1 MGQGKGGQGGPTAMM
16 AGGGGMEESTSSA
29 DTAGSNGCFKQAKTM
44 QAKSS
49 PNLYNPLQT
58 GNLVQNVNDIKRSGI
73 SKNKA
78 VMLGS
83 KFI

>member
-1 MGQGKGGQGGPTAMM
+1 MGQAKGGQGGPTAAMM
-16 AGGGGMEESTSSA
+16 AGGGMDESTSSA

-58 GNLVQNVNDIKRSGI
+58 GNLAQNVTGIKREVESPNI
-73 SKNKA
+73 RLEAWDRN
-78 VMLGS
+78 
-83 KFI
+83 

>member
-1 MGQGKGGQGGPTAMM
+1 MGQAKGGQGGPTAMM
-16 AGGGGMEESTSSA
+16 TGGGGMEESTSSA

-58 GNLVQNVNDIKRSGI
+58 GNLVQNVKDIKREVESPKI
-73 SKNKA
+73 R
-78 VMLGS
+78 L
-83 KFI
+83 